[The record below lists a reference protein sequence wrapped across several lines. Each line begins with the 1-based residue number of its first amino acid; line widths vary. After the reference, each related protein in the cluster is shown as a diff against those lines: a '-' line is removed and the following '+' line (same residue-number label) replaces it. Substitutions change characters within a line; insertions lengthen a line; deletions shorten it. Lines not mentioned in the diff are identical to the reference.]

1 MAFTTGTLGTATTTS
16 LTKAI
21 VWGAQPTSIYGT
33 SAGLTK
39 ANYAAN
45 YVPCLADLNASFQY
59 ADSYDS
65 TNEEYVGAA
74 GSEVTREWAAIVNG
88 ILYYPGGR
96 GMLKLYPYDVI
107 AVDTNTGWPILINKA
122 TSLSA
127 KWHVVP
133 NI

>member
-59 ADSYDS
+59 ADGYDTS
-65 TNEEYVGAA
+65 NEDLA
-74 GSEVTREWAAIVNG
+74 GSVSREWAAIVNG

-107 AVDTNTGWPILINKA
+107 ACDTNTGWPVLINKA

>member
-39 ANYAAN
+39 ANYYAN
-45 YVPCLADLNASFQY
+45 YVPCLADLNATFQY
-59 ADSYDS
+59 ADSYDTLQEDLSGS
-65 TNEEYVGAA
+65 TP
-74 GSEVTREWAAIVNG
+74 REWAAIVNG
-88 ILYYPGGR
+88 VLYYPGGR

-122 TSLSA
+122 TSLSN

-133 NI
+133 NT

>member
-1 MAFTTGTLGTATTTS
+1 MSFTTGTLGTATTTS

-45 YVPCLADLNASFQY
+45 YVPCLADLNSSFQY
-59 ADSYDS
+59 ADSYDTS
-65 TNEEYVGAA
+65 QEYLA
-74 GSEVTREWAAIVNG
+74 GSVNREWAAIVNG

-107 AVDTNTGWPILINKA
+107 ACDTNTGWPVLINKA

-133 NI
+133 NV

>member
-59 ADSYDS
+59 ADSYDTS
-65 TNEEYVGAA
+65 QEDLA
-74 GSEVTREWAAIVNG
+74 GSVNREWAAIVNG

>member
-39 ANYAAN
+39 ANYTAN

-59 ADSYDS
+59 ADSYDTS
-65 TNEEYVGAA
+65 NEYLA
-74 GSEVTREWAAIVNG
+74 GSVSREWAAIVNG

-107 AVDTNTGWPILINKA
+107 ACDTNTGWPVLINKA

>member
-59 ADSYDS
+59 ADSYDTS
-65 TNEEYVGAA
+65 NEDLA
-74 GSEVTREWAAIVNG
+74 GSVSREWAAIVNG

-107 AVDTNTGWPILINKA
+107 ACDTNTGWPVLINKA
-122 TSLSA
+122 TSVSA
-127 KWHVVP
+127 KWHVIP

>member
-59 ADSYDS
+59 AVSYD
-65 TNEEYVGAA
+65 TAQEDLA
-74 GSEVTREWAAIVNG
+74 GSVSREWAAIVNG

-107 AVDTNTGWPILINKA
+107 ACDTNTGWPVLINKA

>member
-59 ADSYDS
+59 ADSYDTS
-65 TNEEYVGAA
+65 QEELA
-74 GSEVTREWAAIVNG
+74 GSVTREWAAIVNG

-107 AVDTNTGWPILINKA
+107 ACDTNTGWPVLINKA

>member
-59 ADSYDS
+59 ADSYDTS
-65 TNEEYVGAA
+65 QEDLA
-74 GSEVTREWAAIVNG
+74 GSVSREWAAIVNG

-107 AVDTNTGWPILINKA
+107 ACDTNTGWPVLINKA

>member
-1 MAFTTGTLGTATTTS
+1 MAFTTGTLGTATTTR

-59 ADSYDS
+59 ADSYD
-65 TNEEYVGAA
+65 TAQEDLAGAV
-74 GSEVTREWAAIVNG
+74 SREWAAIVNG

-107 AVDTNTGWPILINKA
+107 ACDTNTGWPVLINKA

-127 KWHVVP
+127 KWHIIP
-133 NI
+133 NV

>member
-59 ADSYDS
+59 ADSYD
-65 TNEEYVGAA
+65 TAQEDLA
-74 GSEVTREWAAIVNG
+74 GSVSREWAAIVNG

-107 AVDTNTGWPILINKA
+107 ACDTNTGWPVLINKA

>member
-1 MAFTTGTLGTATTTS
+1 
-16 LTKAI
+16 

-59 ADSYDS
+59 ADSYDTS
-65 TNEEYVGAA
+65 QEDLA
-74 GSEVTREWAAIVNG
+74 GSVSREWAAIVNG

-107 AVDTNTGWPILINKA
+107 ACDTNTGWPVLINKA
-122 TSLSA
+122 TSLS
-127 KWHVVP
+127 P
-133 NI
+133 NGT

>member
-59 ADSYDS
+59 ADSYD
-65 TNEEYVGAA
+65 TAQEDLA
-74 GSEVTREWAAIVNG
+74 GSVTREWAAIVNG

-107 AVDTNTGWPILINKA
+107 ACDTNTGWPVLINKA
-122 TSLSA
+122 TSVSA